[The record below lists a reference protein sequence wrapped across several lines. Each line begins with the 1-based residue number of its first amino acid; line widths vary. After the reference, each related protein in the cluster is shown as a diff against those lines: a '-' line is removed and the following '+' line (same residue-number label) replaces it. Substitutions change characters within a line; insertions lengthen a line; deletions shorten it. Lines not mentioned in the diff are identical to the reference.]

1 MQKLLEI
8 QDFYIINADDF
19 PDFEKQKFDNDIDGD
34 VLERYLKME
43 KLIHIANSLKIPLS
57 EVNRIIKFN
66 TTRLGIILEEYTAIK
81 IGGYWNGGFEK
92 GKVDVY
98 SEYGEIISVKFC
110 NTARSVISYSQSKDL
125 GNEYKKALKQ
135 NTNYYLAVMN
145 IAWGLFIIIKEV
157 NPNGEDSVKISQNE
171 QKKALISQNL
181 NLQA

>member
-66 TTRLGIILEEYTAIK
+66 TTRFGIILEEYTAIK

-98 SEYGEIISVKFC
+98 SEFTGK
-110 NTARSVISYSQSKDL
+110 
-125 GNEYKKALKQ
+125 
-135 NTNYYLAVMN
+135 
-145 IAWGLFIIIKEV
+145 
-157 NPNGEDSVKISQNE
+157 
-171 QKKALISQNL
+171 
-181 NLQA
+181 